1 MTRIS
6 NRLLWK
12 VGRRVTA
19 FPDFAIKVALTER
32 EIDLMDGDLAI
43 PLLHV
48 LDTLARG
55 AGMDGGWCPDGQLVA
70 ILHQPAVDVDRVAIA
85 QQRARV
91 DQVA

>member
-48 LDTLARG
+48 LDTLASWG
-55 AGMDGGWCPDGQLVA
+55 FLTFDFEEPDGRNRHCYMFRINLD
-70 ILHQPAVDVDRVAIA
+70 LPPGAVSELLIC
-85 QQRARV
+85 
-91 DQVA
+91 